1 MFSTDHIKTY
11 NFSGDQVSLPGR
23 PATAA
28 GAGEVSRI
36 WAAGSRGSPSF
47 GRAVRRRGRP
57 PSGPR
62 RPEGRRSPWRR
73 RTAPAGNARCCS
85 VKQHVIWHIM
95 RLKRKGVFS
104 PLKVFP
110 APPKP
115 AGQEAVSGMRE
126 CLELFGHNLCNEGE
140 RIKCDMEAT
149 YFPLPSIPPPARRT
163 SDGPCNIH
171 RLSFIACSRKH
182 LFPLVRNPPSP
193 IS

>member
-1 MFSTDHIKTY
+1 MAKADSTSWKCKMLFSE
-11 NFSGDQVSLPGR
+11 
-23 PATAA
+23 ATRDLAH
-28 GAGEVSRI
+28 S
-36 WAAGSRGSPSF
+36 
-47 GRAVRRRGRP
+47 AV
-57 PSGPR
+57 
-62 RPEGRRSPWRR
+62 E
-73 RTAPAGNARCCS
+73 
-85 VKQHVIWHIM
+85 
-95 RLKRKGVFS
+95 RKGVFS